1 MMRKLLS
8 LLLVVT
14 IVLAVLPAAYA
25 ASDEPGRTP
34 DETAASALPG
44 APEEPQEE
52 SKEPEETLPALTDT
66 YEDLQQEAESILEDF
81 FDGAQTLAGENVKS
95 GFVRRTTSS
104 AGVAVIKSHE
114 GFVQYPMW
122 DVGQWSIGYGSRK
135 QGFDGPQHGN
145 GKSSGH
151 QQVDRFHAQRKSFRS
166 R

>member
-52 SKEPEETLPALTDT
+52 SKEPEETLPDLTDT
-66 YEDLQQEAESILEDF
+66 YEDLQQEAESILEGF

-95 GFVRRTTSS
+95 GFVRCVDYCRS
-104 AGVAVIKSHE
+104 AQSVKTIDDQHSCMFLF
-114 GFVQYPMW
+114 GF
-122 DVGQWSIGYGSRK
+122 IGR
-135 QGFDGPQHGN
+135 
-145 GKSSGH
+145 
-151 QQVDRFHAQRKSFRS
+151 
-166 R
+166 